1 MCYMCHNSH
10 ILVKRKMKQNKTIHL
25 KKRAN
30 PCFYAVILAF
40 TTETR
45 LVCRPGNTFTSS
57 LDFRKDRIGRGGPVP
72 GELVRCQGSTQC
84 HIVTPKA
91 RRQFAS
97 HRS

>member
-40 TTETR
+40 TTETSLER
-45 LVCRPGNTFTSS
+45 VWIHRMSVVLVP
-57 LDFRKDRIGRGGPVP
+57 RGDDWAIM
-72 GELVRCQGSTQC
+72 LAQ
-84 HIVTPKA
+84 VTPVHPK
-91 RRQFAS
+91 
-97 HRS
+97 